1 MTFSEYIVVS
11 SSFLTAVAGFS
22 KPPKGA
28 TQWVS
33 GEHIRR
39 YSDACPEELGELSHT
54 TRKPSGVFLGSYQEV
69 GVCQSRDGK
78 GWLCLALNSETPGSL
93 AALIFFFKLFNFLLC
108 VWVFN
113 LHGVCACL
121 VPEGAR
127 RGCSDLL
134 GLE

>member
-93 AALIFFFKLFNFLLC
+93 AALIFFLNFLIFFYVYGCLTC
-108 VWVFN
+108 MVSVHAWC
-113 LHGVCACL
+113 LKGPGEGVQI
-121 VPEGAR
+121 
-127 RGCSDLL
+127 SWD
-134 GLE
+134 